1 MKLGFEN
8 MDDITLVAKL
18 DNDTTLY
25 VSPMHDQI
33 YCEFVESDNLG
44 GPGSYFIARERC
56 NQFEIL
62 AKATNLDA
70 AHEIFGMLTAARS
83 AAS

>member
-1 MKLGFEN
+1 

-18 DNDTTLY
+18 DNETTLY
-25 VSPMHDQI
+25 VSPVHNQT
-33 YCEFVESDNLG
+33 YLEFVEDDNLG
-44 GPGSYFIARERC
+44 GSGGYFITRERR

-62 AKATNLDA
+62 AKAASLDA
-70 AHEIFGMLTAARS
+70 AREIFGMLTASAR